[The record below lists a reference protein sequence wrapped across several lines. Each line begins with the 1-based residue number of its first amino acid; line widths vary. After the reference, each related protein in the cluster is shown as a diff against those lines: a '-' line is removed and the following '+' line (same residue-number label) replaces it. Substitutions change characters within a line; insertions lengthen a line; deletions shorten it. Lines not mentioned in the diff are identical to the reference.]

1 MTLVKPIINALS
13 PTDSRIVNT
22 LYTKNEIFGDLVTS
36 TRVYND
42 GHNRLISEIKNKTG
56 KRLGHEI
63 YSLDKNM
70 QTINGYYLEVEPEY
84 RQRNF
89 RLGELLRLSSIITM
103 LENNIKQF
111 EILSKNTAV
120 YFHSKYKF
128 IPSTA
133 RFDDRDNILKSI
145 INNCKNP
152 NDEIAKRAIEF
163 IEKLK
168 HNPSPEKQ
176 RQLTRE
182 TNTLAQNYIKR
193 VISEKT
199 QKKNPFIGAIDMKLT
214 AQSVIENK
222 NFFNKLLQK
231 HGVDYSI

>member
-89 RLGELLRLSSIITM
+89 RFGELLRLSSIITM

-176 RQLTRE
+176 QELTRE

-199 QKKNPFIGAIDMKLT
+199 QKENPFIGAIDMKLT

-222 NFFNKLLQK
+222 NFFNELLQK
-231 HGVDYSI
+231 HGIDYSI